1 MGPFNRLRFAPAVTI
16 ATLGLA
22 LTMAPLSAS
31 AGSTPSGMVA
41 FGQVTVEPAVN
52 DANGATVFLL
62 TPNKAPFPSKA
73 NAAHATAPLYLPV
86 YPVGSTIDP
95 STLNCRPTNCN
106 HVQSF
111 FYPIIGHDHLVGVNP
126 TGDFNVAWHVWVI
139 AFTSQGFADGA
150 INNRL
155 MTLSAI
161 QAAEKAGDVFPID
174 SHITFNCS
182 IVSQTVYNHG
192 TPLTFAI
199 P

>member
-1 MGPFNRLRFAPAVTI
+1 VPAFTI

-41 FGQVTVEPAVN
+41 FGQATVEPAVN
-52 DANGATVFLL
+52 DADGSTVFLL
-62 TPNKAPFPSKA
+62 TPNNAPFPSKA
-73 NAAHATAPLYLPV
+73 DAAHATAPLYLPL

-95 STLNCRPTNCN
+95 STLNCRPTNCD
-106 HVQSF
+106 HVQHF
-111 FYPIIGHDHLVGVNP
+111 FYPIIGHDHLVGVKP

-139 AFTSQGFADGA
+139 AFTPQGFADGA

-161 QAAEKAGDVFPID
+161 QAAEHAGDVFPID
-174 SHITFNCS
+174 SGITFNCS
-182 IVSQTVYNHG
+182 IVSQTVFNLG
-192 TPLTFAI
+192 TPLTFV